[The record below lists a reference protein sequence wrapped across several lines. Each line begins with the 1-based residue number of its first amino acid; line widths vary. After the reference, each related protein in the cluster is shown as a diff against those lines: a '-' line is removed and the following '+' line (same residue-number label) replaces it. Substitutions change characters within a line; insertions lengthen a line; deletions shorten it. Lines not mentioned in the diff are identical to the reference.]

1 MVGFL
6 SWLSDPV
13 VWDLV
18 LFTVIGS
25 AVWAAVRVGAARA
38 GRHLGVA
45 GIGLV
50 ALLGAYVSWVLGYA
64 TLSVVVGIV
73 GVVLI
78 AAGLRGTSR

>member
-6 SWLSDPV
+6 SYLGDPV

-18 LFTVIGS
+18 LFTVIG
-25 AVWAAVRVGAARA
+25 AAIWAAVRVAAARA

-50 ALLGAYVSWVLGYA
+50 MVLGAYGSWLLGYV
-64 TLSVVVGIV
+64 TLAAVVGLI
-73 GVVLI
+73 GFVLI
-78 AAGLRGTSR
+78 VAGLRGTSR